1 MFEKS
6 FGQSFIF
13 AAFQTYSGN
22 FYITQSILEYI
33 MEKSTHTST
42 RVFGSQESL
51 GVKGI
56 AIIMLI
62 CHHCFLGSARY
73 KGQAVTFIIPENIW
87 NYVALFFKSCA
98 SPNISKIKYA
108 IHTGNEVP

>member
-56 AIIMLI
+56 IFNPDERPDILKSSISELWII
-62 CHHCFLGSARY
+62 
-73 KGQAVTFIIPENIW
+73 T
-87 NYVALFFKSCA
+87 
-98 SPNISKIKYA
+98 
-108 IHTGNEVP
+108 

>member
-1 MFEKS
+1 MEYVEKS

-33 MEKSTHTST
+33 MEKSTTHQ

-62 CHHCFLGSARY
+62 CHHCF
-73 KGQAVTFIIPENIW
+73 
-87 NYVALFFKSCA
+87 
-98 SPNISKIKYA
+98 
-108 IHTGNEVP
+108 